1 MTQEMRNGKEDKPF
15 VNVKLDYGFKW
26 FFGQLKRKH
35 VLIRYLNAIFKRAGH
50 DIVVNDVEYH
60 DKEILPSTSEGKR
73 IVYDIYCSS
82 PEGHHFIVEM
92 QNVYEPFF
100 EDRIIFYTM
109 RISAEQGFPGWDY
122 NLDPVFSVVVA
133 NFNIKDLP
141 KQLFHRIVM
150 YDTETQTVFSDKVN
164 VFLIC
169 LPSLPKRWKDC
180 KGEFERLTYL
190 IDRMGDL
197 NKDSEEYN
205 DMEYHDFIKA
215 AEKTNM
221 SDKEYVLYSESEQ
234 KEADIRRGIAWAEQQ
249 AEERG
254 IAKGMAQGLEK
265 GMKKGMAQGMAQGI
279 EKGMAQGMEKGM
291 EKGMAKG
298 KLSEAL
304 EIAKRLLSMRMDL
317 KSISQACGIEISQ
330 LEQLAA
336 GM

>member
-1 MTQEMRNGKEDKPF
+1 MDKVSCENLQIRKRLIIFADLNVAIMTQEMRNGMETKPF

-254 IAKGMAQGLEK
+254 
-265 GMKKGMAQGMAQGI
+265 
-279 EKGMAQGMEKGM
+279 
-291 EKGMAKG
+291 MAKG

-304 EIAKRLLSMRMDL
+304 EIAKRLLGMKMDL
-317 KSISQACGIEISQ
+317 KSISQACGIDIGR

-336 GM
+336 DM